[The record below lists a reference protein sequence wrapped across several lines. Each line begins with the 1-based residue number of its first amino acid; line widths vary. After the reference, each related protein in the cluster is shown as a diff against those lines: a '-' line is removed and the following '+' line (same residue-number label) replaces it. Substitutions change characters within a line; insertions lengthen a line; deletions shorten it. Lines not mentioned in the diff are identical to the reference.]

1 MYIDSLNIKNFRNYK
16 KLNVTF
22 NRNLNIIYGKNA
34 QGKTNLLESI
44 YVLAVTKSHRS
55 LIDNSLLK
63 NGEDLSI
70 IKGSVKLEKSSLTN
84 KFEIQITKKNKLL
97 KIDENIIKK
106 VSDYVSNLKVIIFY
120 PDDLEIIK
128 GSPNLRRRYI
138 NIELSQIYK
147 KYFIYLSDYN
157 KVLKMRNDY
166 LKIMSSGGNY
176 DLSYFNILT
185 NYLVDKAIFIYD
197 CRCDYIDRLNKK
209 VSKIFYNISNIKEFY
224 VTYKCGFDV
233 IKNKEEKENFK
244 KKLLMEFEKVYY
256 NEIKYKTTLIGPHR
270 DDIEFWINDLN
281 LRSYGSQGQQRMA
294 ILSLKLAE
302 IEILKECT
310 GDVPILLLDDVFS
323 ELDIEK
329 RNNLLSYIEG
339 DIQTIITTTDLT
351 CIDEKIVS
359 NSKLIEIDQ
368 GKIIYQNEVI

>member
-1 MYIDSLNIKNFRNYK
+1 M
-16 KLNVTF
+16 
-22 NRNLNIIYGKNA
+22 
-34 QGKTNLLESI
+34 
-44 YVLAVTKSHRS
+44 
-55 LIDNSLLK
+55 IDNSLLK